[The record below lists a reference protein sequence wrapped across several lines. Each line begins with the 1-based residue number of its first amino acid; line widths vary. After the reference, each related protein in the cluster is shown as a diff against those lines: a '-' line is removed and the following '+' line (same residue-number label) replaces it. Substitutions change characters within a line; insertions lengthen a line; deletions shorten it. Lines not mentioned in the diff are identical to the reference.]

1 MQIPIFE
8 NKFKILTG
16 LSNKY
21 EIVFSFIGRS
31 FWLVL
36 LLFLQETIL
45 IFPSQ
50 KAMSFLWL

>member
-8 NKFKILTG
+8 NQFKILTG

-21 EIVFSFIGRS
+21 EIGFSFIRRS
-31 FWLVL
+31 FWLA
-36 LLFLQETIL
+36 LLFLLQETIL